1 MSTSTFLTE
10 WRQYVDKNVALRERV
25 TEQHKDAVHSLAS
38 NKTLFAL
45 TEEAREL
52 LIAATSA
59 TQEQVKEFIE
69 EMVSLALQS
78 VFGSEYWFTLE
89 SHSKRGQPEMEPIIL
104 WKQERL
110 SPKGEV
116 GGGVVDVVSF
126 ALRLVLWV
134 LSSDRSAPVFI
145 LDEPFK
151 FLSKDK
157 TDAAASMIRGIADLL
172 GVQIIMVS
180 HDLGLI
186 DTAAKSWTVRR
197 DPNGVAEVSENG

>member
-1 MSTSTFLTE
+1 MNTSTYLTE
-10 WRQYVDKNVALRERV
+10 RRHFVDRSLALQERV
-25 TEQHKDAVHSLAS
+25 QTQHKAAIDDLARY
-38 NKTLFAL
+38 KGLLAL
-45 TEEAREL
+45 TEQVREL
-52 LIAATSA
+52 FIAATAA

-78 VFGSEYWFTLE
+78 VFGNEYWFTLE
-89 SHSKRGQPEMEPIIL
+89 SHSRRGQPEMEPIIL

-116 GGGVVDVVSF
+116 GGGVIDVVSF

-134 LSSDRSAPVFI
+134 LSSNKSSPTFI

-151 FLSKDK
+151 FLSKDR
-157 TDAAASMIRGIADLL
+157 TDAAASMIKGIADLL
-172 GVQIIMVS
+172 GIQIIMVS

-186 DTAAKSWTVRR
+186 DTASKSWTVRR
-197 DPNGVAEVSENG
+197 GPNGVAEVSENV

>member
-1 MSTSTFLTE
+1 MNTSTYLTE
-10 WRQYVDKNVALRERV
+10 RRHFVDRSFALQERV
-25 TEQHKDAVHSLAS
+25 KTQHKAAIDDLARY
-38 NKTLFAL
+38 KGLLAL

-52 LIAATSA
+52 FIAATAA
-59 TQEQVKEFIE
+59 TQEKVKEFIE
-69 EMVSLALQS
+69 EMVSLAVQS

-89 SHSKRGQPEMEPIIL
+89 SHNRRGQPEMEPIIL

-116 GGGVVDVVSF
+116 GGGVIDVVSF

-134 LSSDRSAPVFI
+134 LSSNKSAATFI

-151 FLSKDK
+151 FLSKDR
-157 TDAAASMIRGIADLL
+157 TDAVSSMIRGLADML

-186 DTAAKSWTVRR
+186 DTASKSWTVRR
-197 DPNGVAEVSENG
+197 NPDGIAEVSENV